1 MVISVLQVINLIV
14 VDRLHEELYLI
25 YSEELLN
32 LNIGYNINKDNL
44 KKMMNI
50 ISQIMVLKTNY

>member
-44 KKMMNI
+44 KKMINI

>member
-1 MVISVLQVINLIV
+1 VVISVLQVINLIV

-44 KKMMNI
+44 KKMMDI
-50 ISQIMVLKTNY
+50 VSQIVTLKLNY

>member
-14 VDRLHEELYLI
+14 VDRLREELYLI

-32 LNIGYNINKDNL
+32 LNIGYNINKDSL
-44 KKMMNI
+44 KKMMDI
-50 ISQIMVLKTNY
+50 VSQIVALKLSY